1 MRQNV
6 WWHSICPAV
15 LLLTL
20 LPELSLFVNT
30 YFVSKMTFELAISLL
45 RQGNNGDQILQ
56 ILDSI
61 AIDNEQ
67 GTVTDLQGNPVIW

>member
-1 MRQNV
+1 
-6 WWHSICPAV
+6 
-15 LLLTL
+15 
-20 LPELSLFVNT
+20 
-30 YFVSKMTFELAISLL
+30 MTFELAISLL